1 MSSFKSELSQTKTLI
16 GKMILEKDKEIRRLS
31 EFVLI
36 KNNENTR
43 LLEKVADLD
52 NAVKEKD
59 AELEAHK
66 REIKR
71 LSAAVLACK
80 IRAQKTKEDLER
92 EVQRARSEATRAQ
105 REVIQLEGET
115 SQLRI
120 ALARSFSEM
129 KERCDEAA
137 SANCTRL
144 SALLTNLRTF
154 TDQAIDSLKVIVD
167 KSEGYAGK
175 AASIIESVEEEKG
188 MSRGSCG
195 NIGYDG
201 ITPQRVLFSPDKEID
216 GQKREEEG
224 SGLDNEFEV
233 PSTPSRMRM
242 IVEEEEEGN
251 EEEEKKKEEGTPS
264 KDRNCTERHVFVL
277 GTRLS
282 AKARMPSSGNNAVV
296 SSENIFDKENEE
308 ENNF

>member
-1 MSSFKSELSQTKTLI
+1 MSSFRSELSQTKTLI

-36 KNNENTR
+36 KNNENAR

-52 NAVKEKD
+52 KVVKEKD

-92 EVQRARSEATRAQ
+92 EVQRARSEAKRTQ

-144 SALLTNLRTF
+144 SALLTNLKTF
-154 TDQAIDSLKVIVD
+154 TDQAIDSLKAIVD

-175 AASIIESVEEEKG
+175 AASIIESDEETKG
-188 MSRGSCG
+188 MSRESCD

-201 ITPQRVLFSPDKEID
+201 ITPQRVLFSPEKGIE
-216 GQKREEEG
+216 GQNEDEE

-233 PSTPSRMRM
+233 PSTPSRIRM
-242 IVEEEEEGN
+242 IVE

-264 KDRNCTERHVFVL
+264 KDKNCTERHVFVL